1 MWYNIEFIINFLM
14 ARPATPEVE
23 RGSQDVC
30 VRYLLSSKHSAAS
43 HFGLMSTKV
52 FRNASETFHTN
63 IICL

>member
-1 MWYNIEFIINFLM
+1 M